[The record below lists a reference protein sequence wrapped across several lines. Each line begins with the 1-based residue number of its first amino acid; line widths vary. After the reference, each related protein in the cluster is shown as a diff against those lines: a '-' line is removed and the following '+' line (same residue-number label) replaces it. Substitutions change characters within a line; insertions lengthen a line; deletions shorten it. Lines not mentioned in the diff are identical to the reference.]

1 MYQVSGKNLYPET
14 KFNFQAEDLKRTS
27 QDSALCSDLPNL
39 QGYRSKF
46 NIQPERSCPK
56 LVIFM
61 SDIQVTLVFIIE
73 ASSALY
79 TKVVL
84 EKFRIY
90 SAVNNVQLQSYCQLV
105 IVLMGV
111 ALKSFAEFIWL

>member
-1 MYQVSGKNLYPET
+1 
-14 KFNFQAEDLKRTS
+14 
-27 QDSALCSDLPNL
+27 
-39 QGYRSKF
+39 
-46 NIQPERSCPK
+46 
-56 LVIFM
+56 M